1 MVLPIIAQVGI
12 PVLVKGLAEGLSQI
26 KSPLAQGASAAL
38 SQLGEAMGNGA
49 IPDSQL
55 GELHRHLEKLQ
66 EIESGERS
74 NFVSQVNES
83 LRAEI
88 SSNDPYVRR
97 MRPTFGYI
105 IALTWGVQMMSLAY
119 VVVFDTAQASIVID
133 AVAELGTIWAVGLS
147 VLGIYVYKRSEEKKQ
162 NTQIFER
169 KAIKPPKPHYN
180 E

>member
-12 PVLVKGLAEGLSQI
+12 PVLVKGLGRVIPNKNHLGAR
-26 KSPLAQGASAAL
+26 ASAAL
-38 SQLGEAMGNGA
+38 SQLGEAMGEWG

-66 EIESGERS
+66 EIESGACWF
-74 NFVSQVNES
+74 FVSQFNES

-97 MRPTFGYI
+97 MRLTFGYI
-105 IALTWGVQMMSLAY
+105 IAFDLGVQMMSLAY
-119 VVVFDTAQASIVID
+119 VVVSVWYGQVSIVID

-147 VLGIYVYKRSEEKKQ
+147 VLGILCL
-162 NTQIFER
+162 
-169 KAIKPPKPHYN
+169 
-180 E
+180 